1 MTDHRWEPSHGDL
14 QALRRYAEELRS
26 KKRSA
31 GHNAES
37 TRSVPDLIDDL
48 ATHQEE
54 LRLQNEELKKAYDE
68 LDEAHVELRRINEL
82 LEEANDDWR
91 SLYDFAPVGYATLD
105 RRLRVVDANL
115 RLAEFLGRERDSI
128 LGKRFAELVAPEDQD
143 DLHRNTR
150 RLVDGD
156 DPKVQGF
163 DLRLRRRTDSVLW
176 VRADWIA
183 IERPGHER
191 VFRVTMADVSEH
203 KATQA
208 QLAQADRMA
217 SVGLLAAGIAH
228 EINNPLMYVLYN
240 TQSLAEDLS
249 IFRGR
254 KAKEPT
260 TIHPTDVSD
269 MADRADSAVDG
280 ARRIRDIVKGL
291 RVFSHADQGQAAPTS
306 ISEVI
311 DTAINMAFNEFKYRA
326 RLVKRCE
333 AVPKITANA
342 GQLCQVLLNLLVNA
356 AQAIPEGDIEGNEI
370 RIAVHE
376 ASDHIVIEVTDTGH
390 GIPEADIP
398 RIFEPFFTSKDV
410 GVGSGLGLSIS
421 QKIVHGHGGHMSVT
435 STVGKGTSFVIR
447 LPTDRVTTETIGTS
461 KSELRKTDIVTGR
474 ILVID
479 DEAPLAEVV
488 KRMLEDHDVV
498 AVSSGLEGKKLIEDG
513 EPFDVILCDLM
524 MPGYTGMDFFS
535 WLSTEHPSLVE
546 QVIFM
551 TGGVFTPRARSLLKQ
566 VSNLRLEKPFDPQ
579 NLSTAVQKLILARR
593 ATDLS
598 VRKERSRK

>member
-1 MTDHRWEPSHGDL
+1 
-14 QALRRYAEELRS
+14 
-26 KKRSA
+26 
-31 GHNAES
+31 
-37 TRSVPDLIDDL
+37 
-48 ATHQEE
+48 
-54 LRLQNEELKKAYDE
+54 
-68 LDEAHVELRRINEL
+68 
-82 LEEANDDWR
+82 
-91 SLYDFAPVGYATLD
+91 
-105 RRLRVVDANL
+105 
-115 RLAEFLGRERDSI
+115 
-128 LGKRFAELVAPEDQD
+128 
-143 DLHRNTR
+143 
-150 RLVDGD
+150 
-156 DPKVQGF
+156 
-163 DLRLRRRTDSVLW
+163 
-176 VRADWIA
+176 
-183 IERPGHER
+183 
-191 VFRVTMADVSEH
+191 
-203 KATQA
+203 
-208 QLAQADRMA
+208 
-217 SVGLLAAGIAH
+217 
-228 EINNPLMYVLYN
+228 
-240 TQSLAEDLS
+240 
-249 IFRGR
+249 
-254 KAKEPT
+254 
-260 TIHPTDVSD
+260 
-269 MADRADSAVDG
+269 
-280 ARRIRDIVKGL
+280 
-291 RVFSHADQGQAAPTS
+291 
-306 ISEVI
+306 
-311 DTAINMAFNEFKYRA
+311 
-326 RLVKRCE
+326 
-333 AVPKITANA
+333 VPKITANA

-435 STVGKGTSFVIR
+435 STVGKGTSFVVR
-447 LPTDRVTTETIGTS
+447 LPTDRVAAETIGTS
-461 KSELRKTDIVTGR
+461 KSEHRKTDTVTGR

-488 KRMLEDHDVV
+488 KRMLEEHDVV

-598 VRKERSRK
+598 AR